1 MKKHITLLAMIILF
15 GSNIIAQGWNYVTT
29 TGTTFI
35 LYGMSFPPSQSNIG
49 YACGMQYTYN
59 ADGVVVKTTDGG
71 DNWTTVLPMSGDI
84 DGLQGIWFISDNV
97 GFAGG
102 WNNYFIKTTDGGTN
116 WTNITCGS
124 NVWYYVEVEFW
135 DANNGVAAASMNSST
150 DQAIFITS
158 DGGNTWVPA
167 TSGADVNIMGIS
179 YADQNTLFAVGT
191 SGNVFKSTDGGH
203 NWTISAN
210 VGAMLFG
217 LDFANATFGVV
228 GGEEKM
234 FATNDGGTTWSTY
247 TTGYENFY
255 AAKAHSDGT
264 GYIGGTDENIYVTT
278 DFGATWSME
287 HNGSGTSSLY
297 RIRET
302 QDGDLF
308 ACGSQGT
315 IITKASPF
323 MANFSASTD
332 TVCQGNTVD
341 FTDLSTGGA
350 TSWSWTFE
358 GGSPATSTDQNP
370 TITYNTTGDFDVT
383 LEVSDGTNTNSMY
396 VADMINVI
404 VAPLAPVTPT
414 GSTVVCGGSTEEYT
428 TTSIDGATQYN
439 WEVNPADAGTI
450 TGTDTIGT
458 FIADDSWTGSYT
470 VQVKATNFCGWGP
483 FSNTLSCTINFNPYA
498 FMLSEGGG
506 YCSGTNG
513 VELTLDGSET
523 GVDYELFLDGVTTGT
538 IMAGTGSSISFGY
551 LTGQGI
557 YTVTGTAGTCSEFM
571 VGTPYIFVEFVPEQA
586 TTPDGPTA
594 VCQES
599 TNEYSTESIFASDT
613 IYWALTP
620 VESGIITGSGENI
633 SITWDADFTGQA
645 SLTAQGYNECGFGNE
660 SDPLEITVSAI
671 PSPTV
676 SGLTLVCDEE
686 ETNYTTDDNPGSTYL
701 WTVTGGGIVSGS
713 GTYQISVLWGDP
725 GVGTVEVSESIADN
739 CSGDSELLEVT
750 IDNCTGLKE
759 ITSSEFTIYPNPAKD
774 KLNINFSVDV
784 NDKYTITIQNVLG
797 QITSTFSG
805 VGTGEHQLQ
814 SINISDMQEGQYVI
828 SIVSTNGSYAHE
840 NFIVVN

>member
-1 MKKHITLLAMIILF
+1 MKKHITLLLIIILL
-15 GSNIIAQGWNYVTT
+15 GNNIIAQGWNYVTS

-35 LYGMSFPPSQSNIG
+35 LFGMSFPPNQSNIG
-49 YACGMQYTYN
+49 YACGMQYTYD
-59 ADGVVVKTTDGG
+59 ADGVIVKTTDGG
-71 DNWTTVLPMSGDI
+71 DNWTEILPTSGTI

-116 WTNITCGS
+116 WTNVTCGS
-124 NVWYYVEVEFW
+124 NVWYYVDVEFW
-135 DANNGVAAASMNSST
+135 DANNGVAAASMNSSG

-191 SGNVFKSTDGGH
+191 AGNVFKSTDAGH

-210 VGAMLFG
+210 VGTMLFG

-255 AAKAHSDGT
+255 AAKAYSDGT

-287 HNGSGTSSLY
+287 HNGTGTSSLY
-297 RIRET
+297 RIKET

-332 TVCQGNTVD
+332 TVCEGNTVD
-341 FTDLSTGGA
+341 FTDLSSGGI

-358 GGSPATSTDQNP
+358 GGTPATSTNQNP

-383 LEVSDGTNTNSMY
+383 LEISDGANTNTMY
-396 VADMINVI
+396 IDDMIHVI
-404 VAPLAPVTPT
+404 VAPLAPSTPT
-414 GSTVVCGGSTEEYT
+414 GSTEICGGSTEEYT
-428 TTSIDGATQYN
+428 TTSVAGATQYF
-439 WEVNPADAGTI
+439 WEVDPADAGTI
-450 TGTDTIGT
+450 TGTDIIGT
-458 FIADDSWTGSYT
+458 FIADDSWTGDYT
-470 VQVKATNFCGWGP
+470 VKVKAVNVCGSSP
-483 FSNTLSCTINFNPYA
+483 FSNTLSCTLNFNPYS
-498 FMLSEGGG
+498 FQLSDGGG
-506 YCSGTNG
+506 YCSGTDG

-523 GVDYELFLDGVTTGT
+523 GVDYELFLDDISTGT
-538 IMAGTGSSISFGY
+538 IIAGTGNPISFGY
-551 LTGQGI
+551 LPGQGI
-557 YTVTGTAGTCSEFM
+557 YTVLGTAGTCSEFM
-571 VGTPYIFVEFVPEQA
+571 TGTPYIFVKFVPEQA
-586 TTPDGPTA
+586 TTPDGPSA

-599 TNEYSTESIFASDT
+599 TTDYSTEPIFASDT

-620 VESGIITGSGENI
+620 VESGIFTGSDENI

-660 SDPLEITVSAI
+660 SDPLEITVSAS
-671 PSPTV
+671 PSPNVT
-676 SGLTLVCDEE
+676 GLTLVCDEE
-686 ETNYTTDDNPGSTYL
+686 ETNYTTDENPGSTYS
-701 WTVTGGGIVSGS
+701 WTVTGGEIVSGS
-713 GTYQISVLWGDP
+713 GTYQILVLWGYP
-725 GVGTVEVSESIADN
+725 GIGTVEVSETIADD
-739 CSGDSELLEVT
+739 CSGTSEQLEVT
-750 IDNCTGLKE
+750 IDDCTGLEE
-759 ITSSEFTIYPNPAKD
+759 ITASEFTIYPNPAKD
-774 KLNINFSVDV
+774 KLNINFSIEL
-784 NDKYTITIQNVLG
+784 NDKYTITIQNLLG
-797 QITSTFSG
+797 QITTTFTG
-805 VGTGEHQLQ
+805 VGTGENQLQ
-814 SINISDMQEGQYVI
+814 SINISDMQEGQYII
-828 SIVSTNGSYAHE
+828 SIVSANGSYARE